1 MPAANIY
8 HEVVVLALEA
18 DGWAVTDDPLTLT
31 YGGRNLYVD
40 LGAEQLTIGAERAG
54 RRIAVEVQSFLGH
67 SVIQDFQQALGQ
79 YEMYRTVLGE
89 TEPDRLLYLALPQRI
104 REGLLAEQLGTLLVS
119 RLDLKLLVF
128 DESEERI
135 VEWIG

>member
-8 HEVVVLALEA
+8 HDVVVLALEA
-18 DGWAVTDDPLTLT
+18 DGWLVTDDPLTLT

-40 LGAEQLTIGAERAG
+40 LGAEQFTIGAERAG
-54 RRIAVEVQSFLGH
+54 RRIAVEVQSFLGP

-79 YEMYRTVLGE
+79 YEMYRTVLAE
-89 TEPDRLLYLALPQRI
+89 TDPDRPLYLALPQRV
-104 REGLLAEQLGTLLVS
+104 REGLLAEQLGTLLVT
-119 RLDLKLLVF
+119 RLDLTLLVF
-128 DESEERI
+128 DENEKRI